1 MVGRHTVT
9 ETGAAPYVVHTATF
23 EGPLEQLLRLVQQGE
38 LDPSALPLAE
48 IAADYLEHSR
58 RAFDLDEATEAL
70 WTLAALVELKARAL
84 LPQPPPP
91 EEPPPQEQAGDLDAA
106 MEERVAAYR
115 VFKDV
120 AAAMRALEAYQQRV
134 FLRPGEEPE
143 GALLSGVAL
152 PDLMR
157 AFQEV
162 LARGRERPTE
172 VIPEPITVAER
183 MAALLGML
191 KDAAGGVAFESLFPA
206 EATRLEIVV
215 TFLALLELIRLAR
228 VGARRDGAGG
238 GIQVFL
244 RAGDGARRTVGR
256 RAGSTEA
263 AEEE

>member
-38 LDPSALPLAE
+38 LDPSELPLAE
-48 IAADYLEHSR
+48 IAASYLEHSR
-58 RAFDLDEATEAL
+58 RSFDIDEATEAL

-91 EEPPPQEQAGDLDAA
+91 EEPPPAEEAGDLDAA

-115 VFKDV
+115 AFKDV

-143 GALLSGVAL
+143 GALLAGVAL

-162 LARGRERPTE
+162 LARGRERPSE
-172 VIPEPITVAER
+172 VSPEPITVAER
-183 MAALLGML
+183 MATLLAML
-191 KDAAGGVAFESLFPA
+191 KEATAGIAFEALFPA

-215 TFLALLELIRLAR
+215 TFLALLELIRLSR
-228 VGARRDGAGG
+228 VGARRDAASG

-244 RAGDGARRTVGR
+244 RAGEDARRPTGR
-256 RAGSTEA
+256 RARATEA
-263 AEEE
+263 AEAE